1 MGKYLVSARSM
12 IREGLQIF
20 TTAQHSSLPA
30 GWRRVSVAVNGAV
43 AGFIKIQT
51 YLLMK
56 QYTGMLQNMP
66 ALSSSIL

>member
-1 MGKYLVSARSM
+1 VGKYLVSARSEGM

-30 GWRRVSVAVNGAV
+30 GWRRVSVAVNGTV

-51 YLLMK
+51 YLF
-56 QYTGMLQNMP
+56 YH
-66 ALSSSIL
+66 